1 MGLDMYAF
9 AVHADN
15 AKGDF
20 EFVSEDDTKEEFMYW
35 RKHNALHSWMQKLY
49 RAKGGTAEDFNCIPL
64 RLTQEDLL
72 ALIADAKAQKLQ
84 SAVGFFWG
92 TNYDYDD
99 EIANQDIE
107 FAHKALAKIDQGYAV
122 YYDSWW

>member
-1 MGLDMYAF
+1 MGLDQYVYT
-9 AVHADN
+9 VHADN

-20 EFVSEDDTKEEFMYW
+20 DFVTQEEDREEFMYW
-35 RKHNALHSWMQKLY
+35 RKHNALHSWMQNLY

>member
-1 MGLDMYAF
+1 MGLDQYAF
-9 AVHADN
+9 TVYPEKAN
-15 AKGDF
+15 GDF
-20 EFVSEDDTKEEFMYW
+20 EVAKGSTKEKFMYW
-35 RKHNALHSWMQKLY
+35 RKHNALHSWMQNLY

-64 RLTQEDLL
+64 RLNKQDLL
-72 ALIADAKAQKLQ
+72 ELIEDAKAQKLQ
-84 SAVGFFWG
+84 SAIGFFWG
-92 TNYDYDD
+92 SLYDYDD

>member
-9 AVHADN
+9 AVYPEK

-20 EFVSEDDTKEEFMYW
+20 EVSDEATKEEFQYW
-35 RKHNALHSWMQKLY
+35 RKHNALHSWMENLY
-49 RAKGGTAEDFNCIPL
+49 INKGGTQLSFNCIPL
-64 RLTQEDLL
+64 RLTEEDLL
-72 ALIADAKAQKLQ
+72 QLIADAKAHKLQ
-84 SAVGFFWG
+84 SKTGFFWG
-92 TNYDYDD
+92 VEYDYDD
-99 EIANQDIE
+99 EIANEDIE

>member
-9 AVHADN
+9 AVHPDN

-20 EFVSEDDTKEEFMYW
+20 EIFDEAPKEEFQYW
-35 RKHNALHSWMQKLY
+35 RKHNALHSWMENLY
-49 RAKGGTAEDFNCIPL
+49 RSKGGDAESFNCIPL
-64 RLTQEDLL
+64 RLTEKDLL
-72 ALIADAKAQKLQ
+72 ALITDAKAHKLQ
-84 SAVGFFWG
+84 SATGFFWG
-92 TNYDYDD
+92 SQYDYDD

-107 FAHKALAKIDQGYAV
+107 FAGKALAKIYQGFAV